1 MIKYLVAIVLPDE
14 LSEQIRQVQL
24 AYKSSGW
31 NILIEPHIT
40 LLPPSLALLS
50 EDDAAR
56 VLDNVRKEFN
66 AFDLEVTGVARFKN
80 KSNTVFVSV
89 SESEPLRRLYDNLV
103 QLAPSFSALDV
114 EILKHRPFAPHITL
128 SNKLHDVLAEQIISQ
143 LGEENLRF
151 SFECNNFVLFKKAD
165 TDSTWKRAKTFHF

>member
-1 MIKYLVAIVLPDE
+1 MIKYLVAIVLPEE
-14 LSEQIRQVQL
+14 LSEQIKQIQL

-50 EDDAAR
+50 EDDAIR
-56 VLDNVRKEFN
+56 VLDNVREEYN
-66 AFDLEVTGVARFKN
+66 AFDLEVTGISRFRN

-89 SESEPLRRLYDNLV
+89 SDSEPLRRLYGKLI

-114 EILKHRPFAPHITL
+114 DLLKHRSFTPHITL
-128 SNKLHDVLAEQIISQ
+128 SNKLYDQLAEQIIEQ
-143 LGEENLRF
+143 LDAENLRF
-151 SFECNNFVLFKKAD
+151 AFECNSFVLFKKAEQD
-165 TDSTWKRAKTFHF
+165 RLWKRAKEFHF